1 MGGGVES
8 DSEFPFPLKD
18 EIRDAIHQPDLSK
31 RSIVPMRRVLE
42 QILAAY
48 PGNSPNW
55 LSDPE
60 TFIENLAIKAPGNFN
75 EAFDRWR
82 ELYSSAYAQL
92 KDANK
97 GSESHGIS
105 AKARRK
111 YSALRKRADAQIKI
125 LEDGRSRFSS
135 DFYTYRYLATEGF
148 LPGYN
153 FPRLP
158 LYAYVPGEGYGG
170 TFLSRSRFF
179 GISEFGPGNLIYH
192 EGRAYRVLK
201 AKLPLHRAGG
211 SEKSLPTVPIYLC
224 SNCGACHDNEVEL
237 CHVCGNSLADNDV
250 VKGTLR
256 IDNVEAVSAERIT
269 ANDEER
275 VRRGYEIQ
283 TVFSWPENSNGQ
295 YQVEEAEFHSGG
307 KFLFSLQY
315 ASGTQI
321 SRINKG
327 LRRRKDKKV
336 YGFNID
342 PETGEWKSAEDD
354 KQGDIVDPEK
364 ARPERIVP
372 IVQERKNAVLLK
384 LEDPDS
390 FSIETKATIQHA
402 IIRGIEVV
410 YQLEQGE
417 VLGEPLPNRDNRRTV
432 LIYEATEGGAGV
444 LKRLVEDTGAISR
457 VAIEALKLM
466 HFEDIDKTIHQ
477 YRSNQETTRSS
488 ITLKSSDDS
497 CVHGCY
503 QCLLS
508 YYNQLDHEII
518 ERNRPEVVQFLVDL
532 ACGELVT
539 QSSESPKV
547 EANSIEGKW
556 LQKFLNENLPVP
568 DVNPVQ
574 VLGIDFNFT
583 WSEYFVAA
591 TTDTVS
597 EEEKKRI
604 EAQGWKVVTLHD
616 DAGQGVPPE
625 LINDLRGSSA

>member
-1 MGGGVES
+1 MG
-8 DSEFPFPLKD
+8 
-18 EIRDAIHQPDLSK
+18 
-31 RSIVPMRRVLE
+31 RVLE
-42 QILAAY
+42 QIIKTYRVNTA
-48 PGNSPNW
+48 NW
-55 LSDPE
+55 LSDPQ
-60 TFIENLAIKAPGNFN
+60 TFIENLAINAPKNFD

-111 YSALRKRADAQIKI
+111 FSALRRQADAQIKI

-201 AKLPLHRAGG
+201 AKLPLHGAGG

-224 SNCGACHDNEVEL
+224 SNCGACHENEREL
-237 CHVCGNSLADNDV
+237 CHVCGSSLADNDV

-256 IDNVEAVSAERIT
+256 IDNVEAISAERIT

-295 YQVEEAEFHSGG
+295 YQVEEAEFHSDGNV
-307 KFLFSLQY
+307 LFSLQY
-315 ASGTQI
+315 ASGAQI

-342 PETGEWKSAEDD
+342 PETGEWKSTEDE

-372 IVQERKNAVLLK
+372 IVQERKNAILFK
-384 LEDPDS
+384 LEYPDS
-390 FSIETKATIQHA
+390 LSIETKATVQHA

-417 VLGEPLPNRDNRRTV
+417 VLGEPLPSRGKRRTI

-444 LKRLVEDTGAISR
+444 LKRLIEDTGAISR

-466 HFEDIDKTIHQ
+466 HFEDIEKTIEE
-477 YRSNQETTRSS
+477 YRSRRETTGGKVKLR
-488 ITLKSSDDS
+488 SSDDS

-503 QCLLS
+503 RCLLS

-518 ERNRPEVVQFLVDL
+518 ERNRPEVVQFLVAL
-532 ACGELVT
+532 ASGELVT
-539 QSSESPKV
+539 QSSRSPKV
-547 EANSIEGKW
+547 EADSIERNW
-556 LQKFLNENLPVP
+556 LLKFSNENLPIP
-568 DVNPVQ
+568 DLKPVQ
-574 VLGIDFNFT
+574 VVGVDFDFT

-591 TTDTVS
+591 TTDPVT
-597 EEEKKRI
+597 EEAKKTI
-604 EAQGWKVVTLHD
+604 EGQGWSIVKLPD
-616 DAGQGVPPE
+616 DPDQGVPPE
-625 LINDLRGSSA
+625 LIYDLRGS